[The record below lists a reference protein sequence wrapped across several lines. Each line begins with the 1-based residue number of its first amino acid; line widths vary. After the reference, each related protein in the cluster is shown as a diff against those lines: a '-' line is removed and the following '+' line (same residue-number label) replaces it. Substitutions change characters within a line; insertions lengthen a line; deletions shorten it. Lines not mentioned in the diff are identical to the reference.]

1 MDYEEERKK
10 AVNWIKRGV
19 IFVLVLLAIVI
30 GCFKFLER
38 IDNGYV
44 GVRFSPNGGVKSE
57 ALQPGVKWVG
67 IDKVT
72 QYPIRLQTIQAKNVA
87 LSTSDGKKTVVN
99 IKYDY
104 KVDPKKATKMYKEFG
119 NVTSEDIEKGW
130 LKSRLQK
137 TAREVY
143 SKYSL
148 LDVLSGKSSEVEGE
162 VLKRFA
168 DSVEG
173 KGFLVENVTVGVPDV
188 DPETQ
193 KSIDAIIRSG
203 QEAKKAELDA
213 KTQKTQAETE
223 ATKVTLKAEAE
234 AKAIREKAN
243 AQAEA
248 NKKIAES
255 VTDELVKYEEAQA
268 RKSHGWV
275 ETVVGDGSSTI
286 VDGNK

>member
-1 MDYEEERKK
+1 M
-10 AVNWIKRGV
+10 
-19 IFVLVLLAIVI
+19 
-30 GCFKFLER
+30 
-38 IDNGYV
+38 
-44 GVRFSPNGGVKSE
+44 
-57 ALQPGVKWVG
+57 
-67 IDKVT
+67 
-72 QYPIRLQTIQAKNVA
+72 
-87 LSTSDGKKTVVN
+87 
-99 IKYDY
+99 
-104 KVDPKKATKMYKEFG
+104 
-119 NVTSEDIEKGW
+119 
-130 LKSRLQK
+130 KSRLQK

-162 VLKRFA
+162 VLARFS

-223 ATKVTLKAEAE
+223 ATKVTLKAQAE
-234 AKAIREKAN
+234 AQAIKDKAN

-255 VTDELVKYEEAQA
+255 VTDELVRYEEAQG
-268 RKSHGWV
+268 RKEHGWV
-275 ETVVGDGSSTI
+275 TTIVGDGQAI
-286 VDGNK
+286 VDTDK

>member
-1 MDYEEERKK
+1 MTEKTFKRLVVAGVV
-10 AVNWIKRGV
+10 AVI
-19 IFVLVLLAIVI
+19 LLI
-30 GCFKFLER
+30 GGTIGAFRFFER

-72 QYPIRLQTIQAKNVA
+72 QYPIRLQTIQAKDVA
-87 LSTSDGKKTVVN
+87 VSTSDGKKTVVN

-104 KVDPKKATKMYKEFG
+104 KVDPKQATKMYKEFG

-162 VLKRFA
+162 VLARFS

-223 ATKVTLKAEAE
+223 ATKVTLKAQAE
-234 AKAIREKAN
+234 AQAIKDKAN

-255 VTDELVKYEEAQA
+255 VTDELVRYEEAQA
-268 RKSHGWV
+268 RKENGWV
-275 ETVVGDGSSTI
+275 TTIVGDKSSVM
-286 VDGNK
+286 VDGSDDGK